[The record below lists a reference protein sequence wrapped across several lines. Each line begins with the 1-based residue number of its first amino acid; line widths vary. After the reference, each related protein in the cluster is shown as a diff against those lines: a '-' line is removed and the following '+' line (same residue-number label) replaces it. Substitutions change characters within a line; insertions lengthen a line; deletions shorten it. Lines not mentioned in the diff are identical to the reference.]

1 MLPSISYAIGEIILR
16 NLNDIKCLN
25 IAQIEKVWFMT
36 PMESISNGKCI
47 MAPKDMVLR
56 EIVFRN
62 GIRND
67 KKFNNIKDTM
77 SL

>member
-1 MLPSISYAIGEIILR
+1 
-16 NLNDIKCLN
+16 
-25 IAQIEKVWFMT
+25 MT